1 MNDGR
6 ANPAASPAMF
16 GVTVARSDAPRDNAT
31 SNASTAMSPSCA
43 DTPTNGTPIPHAA
56 HAHLNDPSLTDL
68 ARGVRAANRATLA
81 RAISLVEST
90 LPRHRAAA
98 DALVNSIIPETGRAT
113 RVGITGVPGAGKS
126 TFIQQLGLL
135 LCEKGHRV
143 AVLAID
149 PSSAISGGSILGD
162 RTRMGRL
169 ASHPNAYIRPS
180 PAGTTLG
187 GVARRTREAAL
198 LCEAA
203 GFDIVLIE
211 TVGVGQSEAVV
222 GDMVDCVL
230 CLAIAGAGDEL
241 QGIKRG
247 VLERVG
253 VIAVNKADGDNA
265 EPAQR
270 AAADLRVAMRVLHH
284 DPRDPVPVLTCS
296 AATGANI
303 AEVWSA
309 ITDKVARMR
318 DDGRLDALRRD
329 QLLRWLDALIDERLH
344 ALLDQSQRARAAHDQ
359 ARADV
364 RALRVTPAV
373 AADRVIAQL
382 RSEPST

>member
-6 ANPAASPAMF
+6 ANPAAASPLF
-16 GVTVARSDAPRDNAT
+16 GVSVAKTDRPDDASEDPPRSPTPHPPAT
-31 SNASTAMSPSCA
+31 PLATTSTA
-43 DTPTNGTPIPHAA
+43 
-56 HAHLNDPSLTDL
+56 DL
-68 ARGVRAANRATLA
+68 ARGVRAANRAMLA

-90 LPRHRAAA
+90 LPRHRAVA
-98 DALVNSIIPETGRAT
+98 DALINDLLPYTGAAA
-113 RVGITGVPGAGKS
+113 RVGVTGVPGAGKS
-126 TFIQQLGLL
+126 TFIQQLGLF
-135 LCEKGHRV
+135 LCNQGRRV

-169 ASHPNAYIRPS
+169 ATHPNAYIRPS

-187 GVARRTREAAL
+187 GVARRTREVSL

-203 GFDIVLIE
+203 GFDVILIE

-222 GDMVDCVL
+222 SDMVDCVL

-265 EPAQR
+265 EPAAR
-270 AAADLRVAMRVLHH
+270 AAADLHAAMRVLHH
-284 DPRDPVPVLTCS
+284 DPRDPVAVLTCS
-296 AATGANI
+296 AATGARI
-303 AEVWSA
+303 ADVWTA
-309 ITDKVARMR
+309 ITDRIDRLRV
-318 DDGRLDALRRD
+318 DGRLDALRRD
-329 QLLRWLDALIDERLH
+329 QVQRWLDALIDERLH
-344 ALLDQSQRARAAHDQ
+344 AILEQSPDARAALVQ

-364 RALRVTPAV
+364 RALRATPA
-373 AADRVIAQL
+373 AGADRVVAAL
-382 RSEPST
+382 RLEPKP

>member
-6 ANPAASPAMF
+6 ANSAAPSLF
-16 GVTVARSDAPRDNAT
+16 GVSVARSDLTPDPAFAQASDPLAEPAQATPLPVTPSTSAPSVA
-31 SNASTAMSPSCA
+31 
-43 DTPTNGTPIPHAA
+43 
-56 HAHLNDPSLTDL
+56 DL
-68 ARGVRAANRATLA
+68 AAGVRAANRATLA

-98 DALVNSIIPETGRAT
+98 DSLMNALIPHTGSAT

-135 LCEKGHRV
+135 LCEQGHRV

-169 ASHPNAYIRPS
+169 ATHPNAFIRPS

-187 GVARRTREAAL
+187 GVARRTREASL

-203 GFDIVLIE
+203 GFDVILIE

-222 GDMVDCVL
+222 SDMVDCVL

-265 EPAQR
+265 EPAKR
-270 AAADLRVAMRVLHH
+270 AAAELRLAMRVLHH
-284 DPRDPVPVLTCS
+284 DPHDPVPVLTCS
-296 AATGANI
+296 AATGDHI
-303 AEVWSA
+303 ADVWAA
-309 ITDKVARMR
+309 ITTKIARMHEN
-318 DDGRLDALRRD
+318 GRLDTLRRD
-329 QLLRWLDALIDERLH
+329 QLQRWLDALIDERLH
-344 ALLDQSQRARAAHDQ
+344 ALLDQSPDARAALEQ

-364 RALRVTPAV
+364 RALRATPAV
-373 AADRVIAQL
+373 AADRVIASL
-382 RSEPST
+382 RTEPNP

>member
-6 ANPAASPAMF
+6 ANPAAPSLFA
-16 GVTVARSDAPRDNAT
+16 VSVARSDPTPDPAPGPASDPTSEPAPAT
-31 SNASTAMSPSCA
+31 R
-43 DTPTNGTPIPHAA
+43 PHAA
-56 HAHLNDPSLTDL
+56 PSASAPSVADL
-68 ARGVRAANRATLA
+68 AVGVRAANRAVLA

-98 DALVNSIIPETGRAT
+98 DALINALIPHTGRAT

-135 LCEKGHRV
+135 LCEQGHRV

-169 ASHPNAYIRPS
+169 ATHQSAFIRPS

-187 GVARRTREAAL
+187 GVARRTREASL

-203 GFDIVLIE
+203 GFDVILIE

-222 GDMVDCVL
+222 SDMVDCVL

-265 EPAQR
+265 EPAKR
-270 AAADLRVAMRVLHH
+270 AAADLHAAMRVLHH
-284 DPRDPVPVLTCS
+284 DPRDPVAVLTCS
-296 AATGANI
+296 AATGAHI
-303 AEVWSA
+303 ADVWAA
-309 ITDKVARMR
+309 ITAKIDHMR
-318 DDGRLDALRRD
+318 EDGRLDALRRD
-329 QLLRWLDALIDERLH
+329 QLQRWLDALVDERLH
-344 ALLDQSQRARAAHDQ
+344 ALLDQSPDARAALDQ

-364 RALRVTPAV
+364 RALRATPAV
-373 AADRVIAQL
+373 AADRVIASL
-382 RSEPST
+382 RTEFNP

>member
-6 ANPAASPAMF
+6 SNPA
-16 GVTVARSDAPRDNAT
+16 SDAALFAVSVAKSDCA
-31 SNASTAMSPSCA
+31 SNDAPEPARAAALSTPDPTASRQIPAALPSI
-43 DTPTNGTPIPHAA
+43 G
-56 HAHLNDPSLTDL
+56 DL
-68 ARGVRAANRATLA
+68 AAGVRAANRAVLA

-90 LPRHRAAA
+90 LPRHRASA
-98 DALVNSIIPETGRAT
+98 DALINALIPHTGHAT
-113 RVGITGVPGAGKS
+113 RIGITGVPGAGKS
-126 TFIQQLGLL
+126 TFIQQLGLR
-135 LCEKGHRV
+135 LCDQGHRV

-169 ASHPNAYIRPS
+169 AAHPNAYIRPS

-187 GVARRTREAAL
+187 GVARRTREASL

-203 GFDIVLIE
+203 GFDVILIE

-222 GDMVDCVL
+222 SDMVDCVL
-230 CLAIAGAGDEL
+230 GLAIAGAGDEL

-247 VLERVG
+247 VLERVA

-265 EPAQR
+265 EPATR
-270 AAADLRVAMRVLHH
+270 AAADLRAAMRVLHH

-296 AATGANI
+296 AATGAHI
-303 AEVWSA
+303 ADVWA
-309 ITDKVARMR
+309 ALTDRIDRMR
-318 DDGRLDALRRD
+318 ADGRLDALRRD
-329 QLLRWLDALIDERLH
+329 QLQRWLDALIDERLH
-344 ALLDQSQRARAAHDQ
+344 ALLDQSPDARAALDQ

-364 RALRVTPAV
+364 RALRATPAV
-373 AADRVIAQL
+373 AADRVIAHL
-382 RSEPST
+382 RQEPAP

>member
-1 MNDGR
+1 MNDER
-6 ANPAASPAMF
+6 ANSAAPSLF
-16 GVTVARSDAPRDNAT
+16 GVSVARSNAAADAIN
-31 SNASTAMSPSCA
+31 
-43 DTPTNGTPIPHAA
+43 
-56 HAHLNDPSLTDL
+56 PSLAAPFPAAPSTSAPSVENL
-68 ARGVRAANRATLA
+68 AIGVRAANRATLA

-98 DALVNSIIPETGRAT
+98 DALINVIIPHTGHAT
-113 RVGITGVPGAGKS
+113 RIGVTGVPGAGKS

-135 LCEKGHRV
+135 LCDQGHRV

-169 ASHPNAYIRPS
+169 ATHPNAFIRPS
-180 PAGTTLG
+180 PAGSTLG
-187 GVARRTREAAL
+187 GVARRTREASL

-203 GFDIVLIE
+203 GFDIILIE

-222 GDMVDCVL
+222 SDMVDCVL

-253 VIAVNKADGDNA
+253 VIAVNKADGNNA
-265 EPAQR
+265 EPAKR
-270 AAADLRVAMRVLHH
+270 AAADLRAAMRVLHH
-284 DPRDPVPVLTCS
+284 DPLDPVQVLTCS
-296 AATGANI
+296 AATGENI
-303 AEVWSA
+303 AHVWHA
-309 ITDKVARMR
+309 VIDKITRQR
-318 DDGRLDALRRD
+318 EDGRLDAIRRD
-329 QLLRWLDALIDERLH
+329 QLQRWLDALIDERLH
-344 ALLDQSQRARAAHDQ
+344 SLLDQTAGARDALDQ

-364 RALRVTPAV
+364 RAQRVTPAV
-373 AADRVIAQL
+373 AADRVIAHL
-382 RSEPST
+382 RSELSP

>member
-1 MNDGR
+1 M
-6 ANPAASPAMF
+6 
-16 GVTVARSDAPRDNAT
+16 T
-31 SNASTAMSPSCA
+31 
-43 DTPTNGTPIPHAA
+43 
-56 HAHLNDPSLTDL
+56 
-68 ARGVRAANRATLA
+68 
-81 RAISLVEST
+81 
-90 LPRHRAAA
+90 A
-98 DALVNSIIPETGRAT
+98 DALINILIPHTGRAT

-135 LCEKGHRV
+135 LCEQGHRV

-169 ASHPNAYIRPS
+169 ATHPNAFIRPS

-203 GFDIVLIE
+203 GFDVILIE

-222 GDMVDCVL
+222 SDMVDCVL

-265 EPAQR
+265 EPAKR
-270 AAADLRVAMRVLHH
+270 AAADLCAAMRVLHH
-284 DPRDPVPVLTCS
+284 DPHDPVAVLTCS
-296 AATGANI
+296 AATGAHI
-303 AEVWSA
+303 ADVWAA
-309 ITDKVARMR
+309 ITTKIARMHEN
-318 DDGRLDALRRD
+318 GRLDTLRRD
-329 QLLRWLDALIDERLH
+329 QLQRWLDALVDERLH
-344 ALLDQSQRARAAHDQ
+344 ALLDQSPDARAALAQ

-364 RALRVTPAV
+364 RALRATPAV
-373 AADRVIAQL
+373 AADRVIASL
-382 RSEPST
+382 RSEFNP

>member
-1 MNDGR
+1 MNDER
-6 ANPAASPAMF
+6 ANSAAPSLF
-16 GVTVARSDAPRDNAT
+16 GVSVARSNAAADAIN
-31 SNASTAMSPSCA
+31 
-43 DTPTNGTPIPHAA
+43 
-56 HAHLNDPSLTDL
+56 PSLAASFPAAPSTSAPSVDNL
-68 ARGVRAANRATLA
+68 AIGVRAANRATLA

-98 DALVNSIIPETGRAT
+98 DALINTIIPHTGHAT

-135 LCEKGHRV
+135 LCDQGHRV

-169 ASHPNAYIRPS
+169 ATHPNAFIRPS
-180 PAGTTLG
+180 PAGSTLG
-187 GVARRTREAAL
+187 GVARRTREASL

-203 GFDIVLIE
+203 GFDIILIE

-222 GDMVDCVL
+222 SDMVDCVL

-265 EPAQR
+265 EPAKR
-270 AAADLRVAMRVLHH
+270 AAADLRAAMRVLHH
-284 DPRDPVPVLTCS
+284 DPLDPVQVLTCS
-296 AATGANI
+296 AATGENI
-303 AEVWSA
+303 AHVWHA
-309 ITDKVARMR
+309 VVDKITRQR
-318 DDGRLDALRRD
+318 EDGRLDAIRRD
-329 QLLRWLDALIDERLH
+329 QLQRWLDALIDERLH
-344 ALLDQSQRARAAHDQ
+344 SLLDQTAGARDALDQ
-359 ARADV
+359 ASADV
-364 RALRVTPAV
+364 RAQRVTPAV
-373 AADRVIAQL
+373 AADRVIAHL
-382 RSEPST
+382 RSELSP